1 MIHTGMKYTVL
12 IITLALLVSACT
24 DEDAGESQEK
34 SKSVPVMTAI
44 ASGESYRGEL
54 TFSGTV
60 FAMREANLGSSMPGK
75 VERFHYP
82 RGSHVSKGDTLVS
95 LSSEMLT
102 QAKIEHQALQ
112 KDFQRI
118 KRLYEKNSVSEM
130 EYDHLKA
137 KLDASRV
144 KTRMLRKNTSVV
156 APFSGII
163 AEYLLEEGEN
173 FFFTLNVDPGY
184 SNTSGILRLMQI
196 NPVKVEIQVNE
207 KQLDKMQEGQKVR
220 IIPDAFPDK
229 SYTGVVHFIKPMLS
243 TMTRAT
249 TVEIKVP
256 NPGNR
261 LKPGMYV
268 RCIVDAGQ
276 RGGIFVPMDA
286 VFRQSGTPEEYV
298 WLVKKDSVIRQQIRR
313 IGTRGERIIVDS
325 VADGDTVVVKGK
337 SKLENGCK
345 IKITQQ

>member
-1 MIHTGMKYTVL
+1 MINKSIRQYL
-12 IITLALLVSACT
+12 ILFLPVLLVFACQ
-24 DEDAGESQEK
+24 DKDAGTAEQEDK
-34 SKSVPVMTAI
+34 AVHVITAT
-44 ASGESYRGEL
+44 AKADTYRSEL

-60 FAMREANLGSSMPGK
+60 YAMREANLGSSMPGK
-75 VERFHYP
+75 VEQFHFS
-82 RGSHVSKGDTLVS
+82 RGSHVRQGDTLVS

-102 QAKIEHQALQ
+102 QARIEYQALE

-118 KRLYEKNSVSEM
+118 KRLFEKNSVSEM

-137 KLDASRV
+137 KLDAARV

-196 NPVKVEIQVNE
+196 NPVKVEIQVDE
-207 KQLDKMQEGQKVR
+207 KQLDQMQEGQKVS
-220 IIPDAFPDK
+220 IIPDAFPDRT
-229 SYTGVVHFIKPMLS
+229 YTGVVHYIKPMLS
-243 TMTRAT
+243 TMTRST
-249 TVEIKVP
+249 TVEIRVP
-256 NPGNR
+256 NPGHK

-268 RCIVDAGQ
+268 RCVLDAGQ
-276 RGGIFVPMDA
+276 EGGIFVPMDA

-298 WLVKKDSVIRQQIRR
+298 WLVKKDSVQMQQIRR
-313 IGTRGERIIVDS
+313 IDTRGEQLIVDS
-325 VADGDTVVVKGK
+325 LSDGDTVVIKGK
-337 SKLENGCK
+337 SKLENGSK
-345 IKITQQ
+345 IQITQQ

>member
-1 MIHTGMKYTVL
+1 MIHTGMKYTVF
-12 IITLALLVSACT
+12 IFTLALLVSACT
-24 DEDAGESQEK
+24 EDDSEK
-34 SKSVPVMTAI
+34 DKNEDKAIPVMTAI
-44 ASGESYRGEL
+44 ARQESYQNEL

-102 QAKIEHQALQ
+102 QAKIEQQALE

-144 KTRMLRKNTSVV
+144 KTRMLQKNTSVV

-163 AEYLLEEGEN
+163 ADYLIEEGEN
-173 FFFTLNVDPGY
+173 FFFTLNADPGY
-184 SNTSGILRLMQI
+184 SHTSGILRLMQI
-196 NPVKVEIQVNE
+196 NPVKVEIQINE
-207 KQLDKMQEGQKVR
+207 KQQDKIQKGQKVR
-220 IIPDAFPDK
+220 ITPDAFPDR
-229 SYTGVVHFIKPMLS
+229 SYTGVVHYIKPMLS

-268 RCIVDAGQ
+268 RCMADAGQ
-276 RGGIFVPMDA
+276 RDGIFVPMDA

-313 IGTRGERIIVDS
+313 IDTRGERIIVDS

-337 SKLENGCK
+337 NKLENGRK